1 MRQEDRRWFW
11 GLSRNVILLGLVSFF
26 TDLSSQMIF
35 PLLPLYLVSV
45 LGAGGAVV
53 GLVEGAAEGMASVL
67 KGLSGSWSDR
77 IARRKPFMLLGYGL
91 SSFVKPLFALA
102 WSWPLVLLIRI
113 VERTGKGL
121 RSAPRDA
128 VLAESVEESLK
139 GRAFGFQR
147 ALDGLG
153 SVLGALLAFWLLPLL
168 GYRKLFLLAFIPA
181 AAVLLFLLPVKEPD
195 SIQRESEDKKF
206 ERESNRRFS
215 SWPASLR
222 WFLGVAVIFSLGH
235 FGYAFLLLKA
245 KETGLSD
252 EFSILYYALFYAVYT
267 LVSMPAGMLSD
278 KLGRRPVLLT
288 GYALFALV
296 SLGLFFARF
305 PALVLAAFVLY
316 GLFFALIDGV
326 QRAYVSDLA
335 PEPLQGTALGY
346 FHMLTG
352 LAALPGIYLAGLLW
366 DSFGSGSTFLYGF
379 ALSCLACLLLAWHP
393 HFRRS
398 KQPAET

>member
-1 MRQEDRRWFW
+1 MRQEDRRWFL

-53 GLVEGAAEGMASVL
+53 GLVEGAAEGIASVL
-67 KGLSGSWSDR
+67 KGLSGRWSDR
-77 IARRKPFMLLGYGL
+77 LARRKPFMLLGYGL

-102 WSWPLVLLIRI
+102 WSWPLVLLIRL
-113 VERTGKGL
+113 VERLGKGL
-121 RSAPRDA
+121 RDASRDA

-168 GYRKLFLLAFIPA
+168 GYRKLFLLAFVPA
-181 AAVLLFLLPVKEPD
+181 VAVILFLLPVKEPD
-195 SIQRESEDKKF
+195 SIQRESPGKKF
-206 ERESNRRFS
+206 DREPKRRFS

-222 WFLGVAVIFSLGH
+222 WFLGVAAIFSLGH

-267 LVSMPAGMLSD
+267 LASMPAGVLSD
-278 KLGRRPVLLT
+278 KLGRKPVLLT
-288 GYALFALV
+288 GYALFAWV
-296 SLGLFFARF
+296 SLGLFFAKF
-305 PALVLAAFVLY
+305 PALVLAAFVVY

-335 PEPLQGTALGY
+335 PEHLQGTALGY
-346 FHMLTG
+346 FHMITG
-352 LAALPGIYLAGLLW
+352 LTALPGIYLAGLLW
-366 DSFGSGSTFLYGF
+366 DSLGSGSTFLYGF
-379 ALSCLACLLLAWHP
+379 ALSTLACLLLAWHP

-398 KQPAET
+398 K